1 MSKSYCYTFT
11 FATTKPIQTFVFIK
25 WLDDVDAAI
34 TYANG
39 AISTRKDIKFILIRE
54 GDARPT
60 DPVIWD
66 SRKVISLRNL
76 APVLGEAMPLDIRG
90 TVAGKADAAVGQ
102 LFVDLAGPNTESVNA
117 AISVMAQTKARENN
131 ITLPVYEWV
140 VPEPFKVKQKPN
152 LSERQSYNCRITPT
166 DCISCYVSDS
176 EPKLGDLFAI
186 VATNE
191 SSQKVSALLTLED
204 AYRLREQLNA
214 YLASQV

>member
-11 FATTKPIQTFVFIK
+11 IATTKPIQTFVFIK
-25 WLDDVDAAI
+25 WLGGVDAAI
-34 TYANG
+34 AYAKRE
-39 AISTRKDIKFILIRE
+39 ISSRKDIKFILIRE

-76 APVLGEAMPLDIRG
+76 APVLDEAMPLDIRG
-90 TVAGKADAAVGQ
+90 TVAVKADAAVGQ
-102 LFVDLAGPNTESVNA
+102 LFDDLAGPNTESVNA

-140 VPEPFKVKQKPN
+140 KQKPN

-166 DCISCYVSDS
+166 DCISCYVSGS

-191 SSQKVSALLTLED
+191 LSQKVSALLTLED

-214 YLASQV
+214 YLARQV